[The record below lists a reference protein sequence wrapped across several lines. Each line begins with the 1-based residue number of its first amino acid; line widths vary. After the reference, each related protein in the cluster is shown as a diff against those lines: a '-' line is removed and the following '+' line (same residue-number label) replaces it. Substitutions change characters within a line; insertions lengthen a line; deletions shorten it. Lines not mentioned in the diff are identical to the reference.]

1 MAFSSSIFGIF
12 KFLNMNKHTEKA
24 VENLNCRIK
33 ELEHLKDAAQHQKEF
48 YENCIK
54 TEDAIEYLK
63 TLSAQKEMNM
73 KMVELDPKSLC
84 GQLITKQIKAISDL
98 IFLLEVQEKI

>member
-1 MAFSSSIFGIF
+1 MS
-12 KFLNMNKHTEKA
+12 KHNEKA

-33 ELEHLKDAAQHQKEF
+33 ELEHLKNAAQHQKEF

-63 TLSAQKEMNM
+63 TLKAQKEMNV
-73 KMVELDPKSLC
+73 KMTELDPKTFN
-84 GQLITKQIKAISDL
+84 GQLIEKQIKAINDL
-98 IFLLEVQEKI
+98 LFLLEVQEKI